1 MKNHEIYPY
10 IEDLRKR
17 LLIEGGFTSRPGGKY
32 RPDATAWA
40 IVALSI
46 AGTKAEFLK
55 SSRIRLV
62 KDQLDD
68 GRITISAEHQ
78 DVIWPTSLAIMALHG
93 SSEFD
98 VPKAKAITFLL
109 NTTGEH
115 WAKKPDQP
123 IDHNTAIKGWPWVVN
138 AHSWVEPTALSI
150 IALRI
155 SGYERHQRT
164 QEAQLMLM
172 DRQLPKGGWNYG
184 NTRVFGKE
192 LHPMP
197 ETTGIALAAI
207 GGQAPNSSIKKSI
220 LYLKTNIDKMQ
231 TPLSLGWSILGLS
244 ACGERPQKVNQ
255 SVIHCLKNQNRYGI
269 YDTAMLSLMIIAFFT
284 DKGIVNIFNN
294 PGKKD

>member
-46 AGTKAEFLK
+46 AGIKAEFLK

-68 GRITISAEHQ
+68 GRVTISAEHQ

-98 VPKAKAITFLL
+98 VPKSKAITFLL

-115 WAKKPDQP
+115 WAAKSDQST
-123 IDHNTAIKGWPWVVN
+123 DHNTAIKGWPWVVN
-138 AHSWVEPTALSI
+138 THSWVEPTALSI

-255 SVIHCLKNQNRYGI
+255 TVIHCLKNQNRYGI

-284 DKGIVNIFNN
+284 DNGIVNIFNN